1 MNKYYS
7 ESQKLELVSRYISG
21 ESISNLQKDIGVSR
35 STIYNWIEHYKNN
48 FVSNKKFNMRDYH
61 DLLVRTER
69 KQKIIDILKKSPCTV
84 SAPLRERYKVIKSHK
99 GTYSETLLYDALN
112 VSKGSYYNHIF
123 RNKNDANQFIQK
135 EREMPPHHRTN
146 I

>member
-7 ESQKLELVSRYISG
+7 ESQKLELVFRYISG
-21 ESISNLQKDIGVSR
+21 ESISNLQKDTGVSR
-35 STIYNWIEHYKNN
+35 STVYNWIEHYKDN

-69 KQKIIDILKKSPCTV
+69 QQKIIEILKESPCTV
-84 SAPLRERYKVIKSHK
+84 SAPLREKYDVIKNLK
-99 GTYSETLLYDALN
+99 GTYSETLLCDALN

-123 RNKNDANQFIQK
+123 RNKNDANRFI
-135 EREMPPHHRTN
+135 
-146 I
+146 

>member
-21 ESISNLQKDIGVSR
+21 ESISNLQKDIGVAR

-48 FVSNKKFNMRDYH
+48 FVSNKKFNMRDYR

-69 KQKIIDILKKSPCTV
+69 QKK
-84 SAPLRERYKVIKSHK
+84 
-99 GTYSETLLYDALN
+99 LL
-112 VSKGSYYNHIF
+112 IF
-123 RNKNDANQFIQK
+123 
-135 EREMPPHHRTN
+135 
-146 I
+146 

>member
-7 ESQKLELVSRYISG
+7 ESQKLELVFRYISG

-35 STIYNWIEHYKNN
+35 STIYNWIEHYKDH

-69 KQKIIDILKKSPCTV
+69 
-84 SAPLRERYKVIKSHK
+84 
-99 GTYSETLLYDALN
+99 
-112 VSKGSYYNHIF
+112 
-123 RNKNDANQFIQK
+123 
-135 EREMPPHHRTN
+135 
-146 I
+146 